1 MLLPGEKSR
10 NIPQYC
16 YIRENFRTL
25 IRQGELK
32 PGDVVPP
39 ERELCRK
46 FGVSRMTVRQALSDF
61 VNEKLLYRKQGKG
74 TFVKEL
80 KIEPDITRLT
90 SFTEDMLSR
99 GIIPGSKII
108 YQKLG
113 TLPPY
118 VPRRWKLPKDEKVII
133 TKRLRFA
140 DGEPVGIN
148 TSHIPFYLCPG
159 LIEEN
164 LEENSIKSILSSRY
178 GLVFSLAEQT
188 IEISFAKK
196 NEAKLLNILPRDPVF
211 LVERVTYLEDGRFL
225 DFTINVFRSDKYKF
239 HIKIRS

>member
-39 ERELCRK
+39 ERELCKK
-46 FGVSRMTVRQALSDF
+46 FGVSRMTVRQALSDL

-74 TFVKEL
+74 TFVKEF
-80 KIEPDITRLT
+80 KIEPDISRLT
-90 SFTEDMLSR
+90 SFTEDMTER
-99 GIIPGSKII
+99 GIVPASKLI

-113 TLPPY
+113 HLPPY
-118 VPRRWKLPKDEKVII
+118 AVKKWNLPRDERVII

-164 LEENSIKSILSSRY
+164 LEENSIKSILNSRY

-188 IEISFAKK
+188 IEVSFARKD
-196 NEAKLLNILPRDPVF
+196 EATFLNILPRDPVF
-211 LVERVTYLEDGRFL
+211 FVERATYLEDGRFL

-239 HIKIRS
+239 HMKIRR

>member
-1 MLLPGEKSR
+1 MLLTSAR
-10 NIPQYC
+10 SLNIPQYC

-25 IRQGELK
+25 IKQGELK
-32 PGDVVPP
+32 PGDIISS
-39 ERELCRK
+39 ERELCKK
-46 FGVSRMTVRQALSDF
+46 FGVSRMTVRQALSSL
-61 VNEKLLYRKQGKG
+61 VNEKLLYRKPGKG

-99 GIIPGSKII
+99 GIVPGSKII

-113 TLPPY
+113 FLPPD
-118 VPRRWKLPKDEKVII
+118 VSKRWKLPGDEKVII

-188 IEISFAKK
+188 VEVSFAKK
-196 NEAKLLNILPRDPVF
+196 EEAKLLNILLRDPVF
-211 LVERVTYLEDGRFL
+211 LVERATYLEDGRFL
-225 DFTINVFRSDKYKF
+225 DFTVNVFRGDKYKF
-239 HIKIRS
+239 YIRMRN